1 MLIINSKQSAVEE
14 LLWRDKLTT
23 AWRRDLCH
31 LSQTEA
37 SIKRDDLLMVLKRQ
51 KYNGW
56 PLKSCTA
63 FENYYTS

>member
-23 AWRRDLCH
+23 AWRDLCH
-31 LSQTEA
+31 FSQTEA
-37 SIKRDDLLMVLKRQ
+37 SIKTDDLLMVLKRQ